1 MFNSQQHPL
10 KSDLREARK
19 NLFLP
24 IMGVILFV
32 FKKIFLKYF
41 LELQQRFHWY
51 QVESDIPLVFEG
63 Q

>member
-10 KSDLREARK
+10 KSNLREARK
-19 NLFLP
+19 PFLP
-24 IMGVILFV
+24 KMGVILFV